1 MEMVK
6 IEDKILIIN
15 TGGTICMVHQEKN
28 NPYSPLRPANSWEE
42 VSKDFPVLNKFP
54 IDYCQLSP
62 LIDSSNMSPE
72 AWIKISNIIFENY
85 NKYRGFVILHGTDTM
100 AYTASALSF
109 ALRNLSKPVILTGS
123 QKPLQSVRSDALQNL
138 ITSIEIAGHS
148 LYDIP
153 LVPEVAIFFRDSLI
167 RGNRARKNDATNYFG
182 FSSPNFQ
189 PLGEVGAEIKISRN
203 ISPVPKKPFFIEP
216 YFDNNVLIL
225 ELFPGIKPSFLKNL
239 FENIKELKG
248 VVLKT
253 YGNGNAPTSDEFIE
267 VIEYLNSKG
276 IIVVNISQC
285 TTGMVKMG
293 LYEASSRL
301 IKAGVIS
308 GSDLTPEAAV
318 TKLMYLLGKNISS
331 EEIKNK
337 MMMSLAGEQSISQS
351 NYNFKN
357 KDFSNK
363 FSYEITLP
371 KKVSADDLVKI
382 DIDINNISLKEINE
396 KTAEFKLDVYNSSE
410 DSQNRT
416 YIIEKNLENNN
427 SIFTTISY
435 TSKNYIFTD
444 DKLIIS
450 IECDKVFSFED
461 FNIDIFYEK
470 I

>member
-1 MEMVK
+1 
-6 IEDKILIIN
+6 
-15 TGGTICMVHQEKN
+15 MVHQDRN
-28 NPYSPLRPANSWEE
+28 NPYSPLRPADSWAE
-42 VSKDFPVLNKFP
+42 VSKDFPVLNSFP

-62 LIDSSNMSPE
+62 LIDSSNMSPD
-72 AWIKISNIIFENY
+72 AWIKISKIIFENY
-85 NKYRGFVILHGTDTM
+85 EKYRGFVILHGTDTM

-109 ALRNLSKPVILTGS
+109 VLRNLSKPVILTGS

-138 ITSIEIAGHS
+138 VTSIEIAGHS

-182 FSSPNFQ
+182 FSSPNFH
-189 PLGEVGAEIKISRN
+189 PLGEAGAEIKISKN
-203 ISPVPKKPFFIEP
+203 ISPLPKKPFFIEP
-216 YFDNNVLIL
+216 YFDNNVIIL
-225 ELFPGIKPSFLKNL
+225 ELFPGIKSSFLKSL
-239 FENIKELKG
+239 FTNMNGLKG

-301 IKAGVIS
+301 IEAGVIS

-318 TKLMYLLGKNISS
+318 TKLMYLLGKNISQ
-331 EEIKNK
+331 EEIKTK
-337 MMMSLAGEQSISQS
+337 MMTNLTGEQSISQRAYS
-351 NYNFKN
+351 FKN
-357 KDFSNK
+357 SVFSNK

-382 DIDINNISLKEINE
+382 DIDVHNIALKDNLNSSNNFQ
-396 KTAEFKLDVYNSSE
+396 TEFKLDIYNNSK
-410 DSQNRT
+410 DGYNKT
-416 YIIEKNLENNN
+416 YIVKKDLKENP

-435 TSKNYIFTD
+435 TSKNYIFND
-444 DKLIIS
+444 DKLIVNIS
-450 IECDKVFSFED
+450 SDDCFSFENL
-461 FNIDIFYEK
+461 NINIFYEN

>member
-1 MEMVK
+1 
-6 IEDKILIIN
+6 
-15 TGGTICMVHQEKN
+15 
-28 NPYSPLRPANSWEE
+28 
-42 VSKDFPVLNKFP
+42 
-54 IDYCQLSP
+54 
-62 LIDSSNMSPE
+62 
-72 AWIKISNIIFENY
+72 
-85 NKYRGFVILHGTDTM
+85 
-100 AYTASALSF
+100 
-109 ALRNLSKPVILTGS
+109 
-123 QKPLQSVRSDALQNL
+123 
-138 ITSIEIAGHS
+138 
-148 LYDIP
+148 
-153 LVPEVAIFFRDSLI
+153 
-167 RGNRARKNDATNYFG
+167 
-182 FSSPNFQ
+182 
-189 PLGEVGAEIKISRN
+189 
-203 ISPVPKKPFFIEP
+203 
-216 YFDNNVLIL
+216 
-225 ELFPGIKPSFLKNL
+225 
-239 FENIKELKG
+239 
-248 VVLKT
+248 
-253 YGNGNAPTSDEFIE
+253 
-267 VIEYLNSKG
+267 
-276 IIVVNISQC
+276 
-285 TTGMVKMG
+285 MG

-382 DIDINNISLKEINE
+382 DIDINDISLKDIDK

-416 YIIEKNLENNN
+416 YIIEKDLENNN